1 MLSQLTV
8 FMQNK
13 EGRLASLC
21 QALADADI
29 NMHSLYVADTSD
41 YGVVRIFCDSPQR
54 ARKILNQ
61 EGFRASIIPVIGVK
75 VPNVKG
81 GLASLL
87 SFLDKA
93 EVNIEYGYCFAVNDE
108 YAIDVIKVD
117 DPDFEVQLVN
127 AGYEIVEKDE
137 IYQRD

>member
-41 YGVVRIFCDSPQR
+41 YGVVRIFCDFPQK
-54 ARKILNQ
+54 ARKVLNQ

-81 GLASLL
+81 GLANLL

-93 EVNIEYGYCFAVNDE
+93 EVNNE
-108 YAIDVIKVD
+108 YAIDVLKVD

-127 AGYEIVEKDE
+127 AGYEIVEKEE